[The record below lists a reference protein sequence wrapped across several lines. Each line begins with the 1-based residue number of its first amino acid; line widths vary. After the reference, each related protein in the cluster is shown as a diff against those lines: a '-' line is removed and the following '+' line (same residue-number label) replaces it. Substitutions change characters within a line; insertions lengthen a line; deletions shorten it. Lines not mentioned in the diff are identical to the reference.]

1 MASITDRE
9 LIDFVYMEARLLDLQ
24 RWDEWLALFA
34 PEAHYWVPLLG
45 SRQADPHSHNSLA
58 YEDRLLLSL
67 RVERLKGARA
77 HSQSPPSRGQHVL
90 QQPFVERRDDG
101 ASRYEL
107 SAPFMY
113 MEARAEQ
120 QLVLGGVCR
129 HTLEQ
134 VGGALRIR
142 LKRVDLLNA
151 EAALPAIQLF
161 P

>member
-1 MASITDRE
+1 MNQYRGQRDSIRALVEDDRVHR
-9 LIDFVYMEARLLDLQ
+9 DVYLSE
-24 RWDEWLALFA
+24 ELFA
-34 PEAHYWVPLLG
+34 LEQEHFFA
-45 SRQADPHSHNSLA
+45 NTIT
-58 YEDRLLLSL
+58 
-67 RVERLKGARA
+67 
-77 HSQSPPSRGQHVL
+77 
-90 QQPFVERRDDG
+90 
-101 ASRYEL
+101 
-107 SAPFMY
+107 PFMY